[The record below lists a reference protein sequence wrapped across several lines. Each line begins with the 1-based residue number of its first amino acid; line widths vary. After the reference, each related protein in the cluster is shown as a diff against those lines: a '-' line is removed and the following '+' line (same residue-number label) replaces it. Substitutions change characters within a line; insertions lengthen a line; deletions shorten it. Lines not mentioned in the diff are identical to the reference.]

1 MALNRIWNY
10 QGMKTVLA
18 DTNIIL
24 WTFSGGPDFREAI
37 SEAVP
42 GWNIAIPSC
51 VIAELEKLD
60 SNDSKAALKMCKTL
74 EIVDI
79 GNGYTDT
86 MLIDAAKKGY
96 LIATNDREMLT
107 ELKSLKLNAL
117 KIREKNKLVSTEGI

>member
-1 MALNRIWNY
+1 
-10 QGMKTVLA
+10 MKTVLA

-37 SEAVP
+37 LEAVH
-42 GWNIAIPSC
+42 GWNLAIHSC
-51 VIAELEKLD
+51 VITELEKLD
-60 SNDSKAALKMCKTL
+60 SNDSKSALKMCKTL
-74 EIVDI
+74 KIVDI